1 MFEVFEYVGK
11 FRPSYCV
18 RDTGDASLYLD
29 LFGAKTRV
37 PYFFQNRKNAQETL
51 DAYNQKPQV
60 PGQHE
65 PGAKLDDGKI
75 KVGVLGQHEPG
86 AKLDDGKIK
95 AGVLGQFAR
104 ALMRVA
110 EVGTFGAIKYTRGGW
125 QSVENGEERYEDA
138 KWRHLLNGYMSEI
151 DPDFGL
157 EHAAHEAWN
166 ALAKLELMLRRKDE
180 A

>member
-1 MFEVFEYVGK
+1 MFEVFEYVGMLH
-11 FRPSYCV
+11 PSYCV
-18 RDTGDASLYLD
+18 RDKIDISLHIDIL
-29 LFGAKTRV
+29 GALTRV
-37 PYFFQNRKNAQETL
+37 PYTFLNRHDAQEAL
-51 DAYNQKPQV
+51 DRYNNQNPQV
-60 PGQHE
+60 PEQHE
-65 PGAKLDDGKI
+65 PGS
-75 KVGVLGQHEPG
+75 
-86 AKLDDGKIK
+86 KLDDGKIK

-110 EVGTFGAIKYTRGGW
+110 EVGTFGIIKYSRGGW

-138 KWRHLLNGYMSEI
+138 KWRHLLNGYITEI

-166 ALAKLELMLRRKDE
+166 ALARLELMLRRKDE